1 MFMENIKT
9 HMKNPD
15 KEIKEKAK
23 VTFTETDEEV
33 EEDGISIIQSEDEYE
48 DAVIELDS
56 SEDTEPE
63 SSTHQQIEDSR
74 KKRSTKEKVQP
85 ILRKSTRER
94 KPVQREG
101 YVSLFTVEKAEEEPD
116 SPQEALNGSH
126 KRKWNEAMKREYK
139 SLKYNGTWESRHPR
153 GRRF

>member
-1 MFMENIKT
+1 M
-9 HMKNPD
+9 
-15 KEIKEKAK
+15 
-23 VTFTETDEEV
+23 
-33 EEDGISIIQSEDEYE
+33 
-48 DAVIELDS
+48 IELDS

-101 YVSLFTVEKAEEEPD
+101 YVSLFTIEKAEEEPD

-126 KRKWNEAMKREYK
+126 KREWNEAMKREYK
-139 SLKYNGTWESRHPR
+139 SLKYNGTWEYVTPPEGAKILMTKWVFKRKMNQEKKTTFKARLVIR
-153 GRRF
+153 GHVQEKGVD